1 MENIDA
7 VFAQLLEQET
17 GFSPVDGYERV
28 TYSDENTIYIEN
40 KSIGDLQD
48 QISVS
53 GESNSQYI
61 QFERDRYMDG
71 IDLSDKRLQIH
82 YERPDGSGDNS
93 PAVNV
98 EISENR
104 LRYGWVIPGKAVEQ
118 PGILRIMPFAFAE
131 ESSDVYIMKEL
142 YAEYVIHDGLAID
155 GGIKEPDD
163 EWYNQFLV
171 QMQTLLNQSIAAKN
185 SALESERNAAE
196 SAKNALLSQTKAE
209 VSAAAAS
216 THETNAQSAKD
227 TAVTSAAQAKKY
239 FENTQ
244 QLSMTNVGDVK
255 ISIDAER
262 RCLVAQYMAS
272 DDEELS
278 DDWYT
283 KFLSQVSEWL
293 TEIQGSALAAGNS
306 EAAAEEY
313 MENAQASA
321 SAAQSANL
329 LAQQAKAESLSSSG
343 LAQQAAQAA
352 QTYYKQTKA
361 LSVSSIGN
369 IEFGIDGKRKCL
381 TATYN
386 ESDTVN

>member
-28 TYSDENTIYIEN
+28 PYSDENTIYIEN

-118 PGILRIMPFAFAE
+118 PGTLRIMPFAFAE

-142 YAEYVIHDGLAID
+142 YAEYVIHDGLAIN

-196 SAKNALLSQTKAE
+196 SAKNALLSQKKAAA
-209 VSAAAAS
+209 SAAASS

-227 TAVTSAAQAKKY
+227 TAVTSAAQAKKV
-239 FENTQ
+239 F
-244 QLSMTNVGDVK
+244 
-255 ISIDAER
+255 
-262 RCLVAQYMAS
+262 
-272 DDEELS
+272 
-278 DDWYT
+278 
-283 KFLSQVSEWL
+283 
-293 TEIQGSALAAGNS
+293 
-306 EAAAEEY
+306 
-313 MENAQASA
+313 
-321 SAAQSANL
+321 
-329 LAQQAKAESLSSSG
+329 
-343 LAQQAAQAA
+343 
-352 QTYYKQTKA
+352 
-361 LSVSSIGN
+361 
-369 IEFGIDGKRKCL
+369 
-381 TATYN
+381 
-386 ESDTVN
+386 